1 MIRFWLDSGNFVF
14 MKSDHKNVC
23 IVYPRKTEKFIAIN
37 IIIIIM
43 HLVRL
48 NCEVERKKTV
58 AWFRPLSSFYIC
70 SSFFFHIHILRDS
83 LPTLKLLPF
92 LESFNCYWV
101 YCQSK
106 IPLSMTWLQYLAR
119 QFFYFYFCL
128 LLVFRCHL
136 IFFSLSTL
144 IIPSIVNC
152 CHGFHNKSR
161 RKSRTTLLTKLNFQ
175 QFSMLANIFR
185 HRCYCLQCV
194 KYFQLDV
201 ACTVMKYKSDNDR

>member
-1 MIRFWLDSGNFVF
+1 MYCIPKKNRKIHCYQYYYYYYAFGKIKLWSWEKKNCGMIST
-14 MKSDHKNVC
+14 
-23 IVYPRKTEKFIAIN
+23 IIFIL
-37 IIIIIM
+37 
-43 HLVRL
+43 H
-48 NCEVERKKTV
+48 
-58 AWFRPLSSFYIC
+58 Y
-70 SSFFFHIHILRDS
+70 ILRDS
-83 LPTLKLLPF
+83 LPTLKLLSF

-201 ACTVMKYKSDNDR
+201 ACTVMKYKSDSDR

>member
-1 MIRFWLDSGNFVF
+1 MY
-14 MKSDHKNVC
+14 
-23 IVYPRKTEKFIAIN
+23 VYPRKTEKFIAIN

-48 NCEVERKKTV
+48 NCEVERKKNCGMISTII
-58 AWFRPLSSFYIC
+58 FILYLLQ
-70 SSFFFHIHILRDS
+70 FFFHIHILRDS
-83 LPTLKLLPF
+83 LPTLKLLSF

-201 ACTVMKYKSDNDR
+201 ACTVMKYKSDSDR